1 MSWGYKITF
10 LYLSFV
16 AMILTLVF
24 MSMQQD
30 IHLVTENYYEKEHDF
45 TKQVQNSFNSASLE
59 TPLQMDYQAKD
70 KVFQLQFPQEFEG
83 IEGTIQFYRPSD
95 AKEDFEVK
103 IEVDGQNLQQI
114 DTKDLITGLW
124 KIKVNWST
132 DGRTFFDEKQLI
144 LN

>member
-10 LYLSFV
+10 LYLGFV

-24 MSMQQD
+24 MSLQQD

-59 TPLQMDYQAKD
+59 TPLQMDYQAKA
-70 KVFQLQFPQEFEG
+70 KVFQLQFPQGFEG

-114 DTKDLITGLW
+114 DTKDLIAGLW
-124 KIKVNWST
+124 KINVNWSA
-132 DGRTFFDEKQLI
+132 GGKEVFDEKQLI
-144 LN
+144 FN